1 MTRTITDPTTIGIP
15 KVRQCFKSTTE
26 QYVSYLCKS
35 NKLVENDGNN
45 DRSCNGIVI
54 ENLLVVV
61 VVVSVPNGPPR
72 ENSSM
77 VPGEIL
83 KLTTNL
89 ARRSSLICLDAPVQ
103 LMDT

>member
-45 DRSCNGIVI
+45 DRSCNEIVI

-61 VVVSVPNGPPR
+61 VVVSVPNGRPPLR
-72 ENSSM
+72 KFVHGPWGNFE
-77 VPGEIL
+77 
-83 KLTTNL
+83 TNNEFG
-89 ARRSSLICLDAPVQ
+89 APV
-103 LMDT
+103 